1 MKTAIYGA
9 GGFGREVKM
18 LLDQISR
25 VYKDRT
31 FAGYIDDNTQFH
43 PVADL
48 SEVEDILISIADP
61 IIRKQIA
68 GKLINQYQF
77 KNLIHTDIF
86 IDPSNKIEKG
96 CIICSGVKITVGVVV
111 KDFCIINLNSVVGHD
126 VVMGP
131 FCSIMPSANILGGV
145 TLGEGVFIGS
155 NSTIL
160 QGVTIG
166 NHAIVGAGS
175 VVTHSVSA
183 GQKVAGVPARLIGS

>member
-18 LLDQISR
+18 LLDQTSL
-25 VYKDRT
+25 VNKDRT
-31 FAGYIDDNTQFH
+31 FAGYIDDNTRFH
-43 PVADL
+43 PVAVI

-61 IIRKQIA
+61 IVRKQIA
-68 GKLINQYQF
+68 SKLIDQYQF
-77 KNLIHTDIF
+77 KSLIHTDVF
-86 IDPSNKIEKG
+86 IDSSSKIEKG

-126 VVMGP
+126 VIIGP
-131 FCSIMPSANILGGV
+131 YCSIMPSANILGGV

-155 NSTIL
+155 GSTIL

-166 NHAIVGAGS
+166 NNAIVGAGA